1 VATTKFPDSWR
12 LDCGI
17 ERELCSDI
25 MVLIRAQSVVK
36 RQGPRFKLGPVNLE
50 LRSGEV
56 LGIIGKTGAGKTTL
70 LKLIWGFLRPD
81 QGSLSVFHLKPHL
94 NQMTV
99 RQHTGYLSET
109 PDFDG
114 RRTARQH
121 VRFMAQ
127 FYEGWNEASVN
138 TLLDRFGIDPGM
150 CVQELSDSA
159 KVKLA
164 LISATGHNPYL
175 LLLDDPM
182 ARLDA
187 LARKEISEF
196 LKALSSE
203 RGIGAVVSA
212 QPSSDIEQW
221 TDSTLILIDGKIQ
234 T

>member
-1 VATTKFPDSWR
+1 M
-12 LDCGI
+12 
-17 ERELCSDI
+17 E
-25 MVLIRAQSVVK
+25 LIRARCVVK

-50 LRSGEV
+50 LRSGEM

-81 QGSLSVFHLKPHL
+81 HGSLSVFHLKPHL

-99 RQHTGYLSET
+99 RQRTGYLPET
-109 PDFDG
+109 PDFE
-114 RRTARQH
+114 RCRTVHQH
-121 VRFMAQ
+121 VRFMSQ
-127 FYEGWNEASVN
+127 FYEGWNEATVN

-164 LISATGHNPYL
+164 LISATGHNPFL

-187 LARKEISEF
+187 PARKEISEF
-196 LKALSSE
+196 LKSLSSE
-203 RGIGAVVSA
+203 RGIATVVSA
-212 QPSSDIEQW
+212 QRSSDIEHW
-221 TDSTLILIDGKIQ
+221 TDSTLLLIDGKIQ
-234 T
+234 SRDQIASL